1 MMSVDL
7 LILGGGLAGAAT
19 SAFCWLALR
28 PRCVNWGAGRAEIEA
43 AMPGDEA
50 IPNPAYVSTHAVTI
64 KAQREDVWP
73 WLVQMGHQRGGLYTY
88 DWIAQRLGVLDGPSA
103 ERIIPELQ
111 HLDIGAVIPIGHGRG
126 WPVKALEPN
135 RFLLVRVNAPRI
147 EYTWSW
153 VLNELDESHTRLI
166 LRTRSRW
173 RSPLLVPLS
182 PVASLCSFLMTRKH
196 LLGIKQRA
204 EIAAWQTEEWLSGR
218 LYRGSWLPHISFS
231 RQRPTTP

>member
-1 MMSVDL
+1 MTSAGL
-7 LILGGGLAGAAT
+7 LILGGGLAGAAG
-19 SAFCWLALR
+19 SAFCWFALR
-28 PRCVNWGAGRAEIEA
+28 PRCVNWGAGQAEVEA
-43 AMPGDEA
+43 AMPGDEV

-88 DWIAQRLGVLDGPSA
+88 DWIAQRLGLLDGPSA

-111 HLDIGAVIPIGHGRG
+111 HLDIGDVIPIGHRRG
-126 WPVKALEPN
+126 WSVEELEPN
-135 RFLLVRVNAPRI
+135 RFLLVRLQAPAI
-147 EYTWSW
+147 ECVWAW
-153 VLNELDESHTRLI
+153 VLSEVDESHTRLV

-173 RSPLLVPLS
+173 RSPLLAPLS
-182 PVASLCSFLMTRKH
+182 HLVGLCSFLITRKH

-218 LYRGSWLPHISFS
+218 LCRASWLPHISFS
-231 RQRPTTP
+231 RQWPTTP